1 MKFQTVIRGG
11 GLAGLVSGIRLQKA
25 GQKTAIISA
34 GQSAMHFSSGTFDLL
49 NRMPSGE
56 MVANPLEAISRLPE
70 SHPYSKIGAE
80 QVASYCR
87 EVKGFFADCGIELV
101 GEESRNSWRITPVG
115 EMKPCWLKFEDFTLF
130 GEPDEKIGS
139 KILIVNIFG
148 YLDFST
154 KFLASSFEKKG
165 SSCRIVSVKTEK
177 TERLRQNPTEMR
189 STNISKLMENEEN
202 WKEFVE
208 QVKGKLDDEDV
219 IVLPAVF
226 GIRSTSVL
234 RKIKNELG
242 KKTIFIATMPPSV
255 PGIRTQMMLKSE
267 YVRLGGEFLM
277 GDTVCSAEIENG
289 KVKAVGTNNLEEVK
303 VEADNFILASGSFFS
318 KGLVSTPY
326 EIYEPVFGL
335 DVEFAKDRADWY
347 DLKFFSRQ
355 NYFSFGV
362 MTDRDFKTCRKGESM
377 DNLYAVGSILSGA
390 NALYEGCGG
399 GVAIMSAFKVADHI
413 LNK

>member
-1 MKFQTVIRGG
+1 MKFETVIIGG

-56 MVANPLEAISRLPE
+56 MVSNPLEAIAKLPE
-70 SHPYSKIGAE
+70 SHPYSKIGAG
-80 QVASYCR
+80 QVESYCK
-87 EVKGFFADCGIELV
+87 EVKKFFADCGIELI
-101 GEESRNSWRITPVG
+101 GEDCRNSWRITPVG
-115 EMKPCWLKFEDFTLF
+115 EVKPCWLKFEDFTLF
-130 GEPDEKIGS
+130 GEPDEKLGS

-148 YLDFST
+148 YLDFNT

-165 SSCRIVSVKTEK
+165 SQCRIVSVKTEK
-177 TERLRQNPTEMR
+177 TERLRLNPTEMR
-189 STNISKLMENEEN
+189 STNISKLMENEES
-202 WKEFVE
+202 WKEFVNL
-208 QVKGKLDDEDV
+208 VKDKMQDEDV

-226 GIRSTSVL
+226 GIRSTAVL

-242 KKTIFIATMPPSV
+242 KRTVFIATMPPSV
-255 PGIRTQMMLKSE
+255 PGIRTQMMLRNE

-289 KVKAVGTNNLEEVK
+289 KVKALGTSNLEEVK

-318 KGLVSTPY
+318 KGMIATPY

-335 DVEFAKDRADWY
+335 DVDYASDRAEWY
-347 DLKFFSRQ
+347 DLKFFNKQ

-362 MTDRDFKTCRKGESM
+362 RTDGNFRTSIKGEIIS
-377 DNLYAVGSILSGA
+377 NLYAVGSVLSGA

-399 GVAIMSAFKVADHI
+399 GVAIMSAFKVADQI

>member
-1 MKFQTVIRGG
+1 MKFQTVIIGG

-101 GEESRNSWRITPVG
+101 GEENRNSWRITPVG